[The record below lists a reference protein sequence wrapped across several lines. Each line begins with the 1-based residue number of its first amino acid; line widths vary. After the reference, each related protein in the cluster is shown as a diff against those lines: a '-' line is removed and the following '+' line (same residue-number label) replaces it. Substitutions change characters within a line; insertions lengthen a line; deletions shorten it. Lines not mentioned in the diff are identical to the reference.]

1 MSIFRSYFSK
11 NNTIIANSKT
21 NTAKNPVTQIFYGKN
36 VSKKCTFTGFLAV
49 LVLLL
54 AIIVLFFLK
63 YDLNIDI
70 DFLYNININ

>member
-36 VSKKCTFTGFLAV
+36 VSKKCTFTGFSGDTCDGVTGFSHTAV
-49 LVLLL
+49 NGYSR
-54 AIIVLFFLK
+54 FL
-63 YDLNIDI
+63 
-70 DFLYNININ
+70 